1 MLFPPLGLPVEIIIP
16 PIIINTNEMIKIA
29 VTNIFVRLD
38 TKTGKAVSQ
47 VTLVSPGPWL
57 AELSSIQF
65 PIKGTLVLRDIPQQ
79 TQGALHDVQVP
90 LIFLV
95 QVGQEHIQTELI
107 FQLFGG
113 LQGAHEAAPFNS
125 LVVHVDK
132 DQTDHVF

>member
-1 MLFPPLGLPVEIIIP
+1 MIMLFPPLGLPVEIIIP
-16 PIIINTNEMIKIA
+16 PIIINTNEIIKIA

-38 TKTGKAVSQ
+38 IKTGKAVSQ

-90 LIFLV
+90 LTSLYQSLHTHALATFKCALFFRGLHAISAV
-95 QVGQEHIQTELI
+95 VVSTEPP
-107 FQLFGG
+107 
-113 LQGAHEAAPFNS
+113 H
-125 LVVHVDK
+125 
-132 DQTDHVF
+132 